1 MDPPIVEEDPWSLN
15 GKYTQLLKQQKH
27 MPVYFV
33 KDVSTLIDTHTVMKH
48 SERACDDFNVY
59 DEELDAK
66 DVKFS
71 DDEQERLSKQ
81 QQERCQQ
88 RQ

>member
-1 MDPPIVEEDPWSLN
+1 M
-15 GKYTQLLKQQKH
+15 KY
-27 MPVYFV
+27 
-33 KDVSTLIDTHTVMKH
+33 SG
-48 SERACDDFNVY
+48 RGCDASNIY
-59 DEELDAK
+59 DEDLDAK

-81 QQERCQQ
+81 QRKHRQQ